1 MSNNQ
6 PTKATANTL
15 GAVATMYSVDL
26 RTLLGWLE
34 VHPALVEKIK
44 PYRDGKKLVYPPALI
59 QEILDTL
66 GEP

>member
-1 MSNNQ
+1 MSNP

-15 GAVATMYSVDL
+15 GAVAKSYKVDL
-26 RTLLGWLE
+26 RTLLNWFNA
-34 VHPALVEKIK
+34 HPALLEKIK
-44 PYRDGKKLVYPPALI
+44 PYRDGKTLVYPPALI